1 MIRTGA
7 VPQSHCVRIA
17 IPGVSYNQSMLPR
30 PLVLIV
36 DAHEQTRDLYGH
48 WFHVLGFEVMSTSR
62 GRFVLPVLRRH
73 PTDLIVLD
81 LSVNEFD
88 GLATI
93 EQLRHDPVAW
103 SIPVIALTRTREA
116 DAVSRARRA
125 GAVDTQPKLGDFESL
140 GRTALFLVGAASESS
155 NSTKPPT

>member
-1 MIRTGA
+1 
-7 VPQSHCVRIA
+7 VRIA
-17 IPGVSYNQSMLPR
+17 IQDVSYSQSMLPR

-36 DAHEQTRDLYGH
+36 DPHEQTRDLYGH

-62 GRFVLPVLRRH
+62 GRFVLPALRRH
-73 PTDLIVLD
+73 LADLVVLD
-81 LSVNEFD
+81 LSANELE

-116 DAVSRARRA
+116 DEVSRARRA
-125 GAVDTQPKLGDFESL
+125 GAADTQPKLGDFENL
-140 GRTALFLVGAASESS
+140 RRTAMLLVGGASEPS
-155 NSTKPPT
+155 NTTKPLT